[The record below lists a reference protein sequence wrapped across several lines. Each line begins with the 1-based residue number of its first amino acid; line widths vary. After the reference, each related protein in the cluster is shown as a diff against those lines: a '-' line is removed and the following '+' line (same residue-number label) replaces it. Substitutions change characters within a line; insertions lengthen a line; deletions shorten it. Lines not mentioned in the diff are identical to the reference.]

1 MGATPI
7 AISNLHPRLL
17 LLLCKGHLSHHLIVL
32 LVQWSESTIV
42 YMDRP
47 RTQLQPHNIN
57 SHSAY
62 KNFTEKRPTNSAYN
76 RSSEHGFKFQHL
88 IPDQSGVYSK
98 HAATLSFSFTRAAP
112 IVVLYNPRP
121 GICTERKPMSH
132 TYGGNTA
139 PNTRPACFTLTPKA
153 LMTLITPKALQD
165 CTTRITS
172 LEGNV
177 QSGWGK
183 EKATK
188 NGRWPHTRGRSSP
201 CMKWHLPSW
210 IWKAPTPRKVKS
222 TMQKGKDV

>member
-1 MGATPI
+1 
-7 AISNLHPRLL
+7 
-17 LLLCKGHLSHHLIVL
+17 
-32 LVQWSESTIV
+32 
-42 YMDRP
+42 MDRP
-47 RTQLQPHNIN
+47 RTQLQLHSIN
-57 SHSAY
+57 SYSAY

-76 RSSEHGFKFQHL
+76 RSNEHGFNISSL
-88 IPDQSGVYSK
+88 ISPASTQSTRRRS
-98 HAATLSFSFTRAAP
+98 HFLSLVRLRSWCCTTRDA
-112 IVVLYNPRP
+112 P

-183 EKATK
+183 KKATK